1 MFLETA
7 LFDQAALLSLV
18 ARFALDLV
26 VVVIIVHMIYFRT
39 KPDGNFAFTFY
50 VLNVLVFFVSYLMV
64 GIDIGVGFAFGL
76 FALFTIIRY
85 RSVTLPVK
93 EMSYLFAIV
102 TVAIVNGLSQLG
114 FSWSEVLFVD
124 AAIIGTIWLL
134 DRMWLP
140 AQMGQEYLV
149 YEKIQNVRPD
159 ANATLIADLQA
170 RTGLDIKSA
179 QVGRLNFLNDTA
191 LVKIRYTRTAGE
203 RIAAEGDG
211 DDDD

>member
-1 MFLETA
+1 MVLETA

-26 VVVIIVHMIYFRT
+26 VVVIIVHLIYFRA

-134 DRMWLP
+134 DRIWLP

-159 ANATLIADLQA
+159 ANETLIADLRA

>member
-26 VVVIIVHMIYFRT
+26 VVVIIVHLIYFRA

-134 DRMWLP
+134 DRIWLP

-159 ANATLIADLQA
+159 ANETLIADLRA

>member
-7 LFDQAALLSLV
+7 LYDQTALLSLA
-18 ARFALDLV
+18 ARFALDLAV
-26 VVVIIVHMIYFRT
+26 VGVIVHAIYFRT

-50 VLNVLVFFVSYLMV
+50 VLNILVFFVSYLMV
-64 GIDIGVGFAFGL
+64 GIDVGIGFAFGL

-114 FSWSEVLFVD
+114 FSWAEVIFVD
-124 AAIIGTIWLL
+124 VAIISAIWVLDRIWLP
-134 DRMWLP
+134 R
-140 AQMGQEYLV
+140 QMGQEFLV

-159 ANATLIADLQA
+159 ANATLIADLRA

-191 LVKIRYTRTAGE
+191 LVKIRYTRPEGE
-203 RIAAEGDG
+203 RIAAAGGG

>member
-1 MFLETA
+1 MVLETA

-26 VVVIIVHMIYFRT
+26 VVVIIVHLIYFRA

-159 ANATLIADLQA
+159 ANETLIADLRA

>member
-26 VVVIIVHMIYFRT
+26 VVVIIVHLIYFRA

-134 DRMWLP
+134 DRIWLP

>member
-1 MFLETA
+1 MFLETP
-7 LFDQAALLSLV
+7 LFDQTALLSL
-18 ARFALDLV
+18 ATRFALNLAV
-26 VVVIIVHMIYFRT
+26 VGVIVHLIYFRT

-50 VLNVLVFFVSYLMV
+50 LLNILVFFVSYLMV

-124 AAIIGTIWLL
+124 AAIIATIWVL

-140 AQMGQEYLV
+140 RQMGQEYLV

-159 ANATLIADLQA
+159 ANETLIADLRA

-191 LVKIRYTRTAGE
+191 LVKIRYTRQGE

>member
-1 MFLETA
+1 MFLETT

-26 VVVIIVHMIYFRT
+26 VVVIIVHLIYFRA

>member
-1 MFLETA
+1 MVLETA

-26 VVVIIVHMIYFRT
+26 VVVIIVHLIYFRA

>member
-1 MFLETA
+1 VFLETA

-26 VVVIIVHMIYFRT
+26 VVVIIVHLIYFRA

>member
-26 VVVIIVHMIYFRT
+26 VVVIIVHLIYFRA

>member
-1 MFLETA
+1 VFLETA

-26 VVVIIVHMIYFRT
+26 VVVIIVHLIYFRA

-114 FSWSEVLFVD
+114 FSWSEVVFVD

-159 ANATLIADLQA
+159 ANATLIADLRA

>member
-26 VVVIIVHMIYFRT
+26 VVVIIVHLIYFRA

-124 AAIIGTIWLL
+124 AAIIGTICLL

>member
-7 LFDQAALLSLV
+7 LFDQVALLSLV

-26 VVVIIVHMIYFRT
+26 VVMIIVHLIYFRA

>member
-26 VVVIIVHMIYFRT
+26 VVVIIVHLIYFRA

-134 DRMWLP
+134 DRVWLP

-170 RTGLDIKSA
+170 DVYRS
-179 QVGRLNFLNDTA
+179 Q
-191 LVKIRYTRTAGE
+191 
-203 RIAAEGDG
+203 AAFADV
-211 DDDD
+211 

>member
-26 VVVIIVHMIYFRT
+26 VVVIIVHLIYFRA

-159 ANATLIADLQA
+159 ANETLIADLRA

>member
-7 LFDQAALLSLV
+7 LYDQTALLSLA
-18 ARFALDLV
+18 ARFALDLAV
-26 VVVIIVHMIYFRT
+26 VGVIVHAIYFRT

-50 VLNVLVFFVSYLMV
+50 VLNILVFFVSYLMV
-64 GIDIGVGFAFGL
+64 GIDVGIGFAFGL

-114 FSWSEVLFVD
+114 FSWAEVIFVD
-124 AAIIGTIWLL
+124 VAIISAIWVLDRIWLP
-134 DRMWLP
+134 R
-140 AQMGQEYLV
+140 QMGQEFLV

-159 ANATLIADLQA
+159 ANATLIADLRA

-191 LVKIRYTRTAGE
+191 LVKIRYTRPEGE
-203 RIAAEGDG
+203 RIAAEGGG

>member
-7 LFDQAALLSLV
+7 LYDQTALLSLA
-18 ARFALDLV
+18 ARFALDLAV
-26 VVVIIVHMIYFRT
+26 VGVIVHAIYFRT

-50 VLNVLVFFVSYLMV
+50 VLNILVFFVSYLMV
-64 GIDIGVGFAFGL
+64 GIDVGIGFAFGL

-114 FSWSEVLFVD
+114 FSWAEVIFVD
-124 AAIIGTIWLL
+124 VAIISAIWVLDRIWLP
-134 DRMWLP
+134 R
-140 AQMGQEYLV
+140 QMGQEFLV

-159 ANATLIADLQA
+159 ANATLIADLRA

-191 LVKIRYTRTAGE
+191 LVKIRYTRPEGE
-203 RIAAEGDG
+203 RITAAGGG